1 MQKYND
7 LLRRYPND
15 PALEYSIAV
24 LTGRKLVGEKI
35 KRAAERHINDL
46 RRIDDD
52 DDFIYVYNADKAK
65 NIVEFAT
72 LLKDVTSG
80 EPFNPSPY
88 QRFILA
94 MIQGWRN
101 PETKGMRFKNIF
113 ISMARTNGKT
123 QLLSAYTLY
132 NFLFGYPKVNRQL
145 AVSSIDISTN
155 SEINFWWE

>member
-1 MQKYND
+1 MTC
-7 LLRRYPND
+7 
-15 PALEYSIAV
+15 LEGIRMTRLWNIQLPV
-24 LTGRKLVGEKI
+24 LTGKKLAGEKI
-35 KRAAERHINDL
+35 KRAAERHINNDL
-46 RRIDDD
+46 RRIDNDN
-52 DDFIYVYNADKAK
+52 DFIYVYDVDEARKIN
-65 NIVEFAT
+65 EFAT

-101 PETKGMRFKNIF
+101 PETQGMRLKNIF

-132 NFLFGYPKVNRQL
+132 NFLFGYQKSIVNLLYQVLIFRTL
-145 AVSSIDISTN
+145 SRFIST
-155 SEINFWWE
+155 